1 MVELPPFV
9 RMMLHSKDYQQI
21 GAVMLESIRNGEIDS
36 SKESREAF
44 CKKANCSLQQYYAIL
59 KLLMESKLILKE
71 GKKYVLNRYFLVE
84 VTKEWLEYTSD
95 H

>member
-21 GAVMLESIRNGEIDS
+21 GAVMLESIKKGEIDS
-36 SKESREAF
+36 TKESREAF

-59 KLLMESKLILKE
+59 KLLVESGLVVKE
-71 GKKYVLNRYFLVE
+71 GKQYSLNKYFIVE
-84 VTKEWLEYTSD
+84 VNKEWIDFVS
-95 H
+95 